1 MLLFPNIFMLC
12 IPAGQGN
19 LGLHDQEDKED
30 LDLLISISMS
40 NMFPEREV
48 QESYGLIMRAVFRI
62 L

>member
-30 LDLLISISMS
+30 LDLLTSISMS